1 MSSNS
6 LGFQLRDGI
15 LHAGST
21 SLADI
26 AAAVGTPV
34 YIYSAEAIAAQY
46 ATLRSAFP
54 DARICYAV
62 KANSNLSVLRII
74 KGLGTGFDIVSGG
87 ELQRVA
93 AVGGAP
99 ESILFS
105 GVGKSAAELSL
116 ALKLGIGC
124 FNVESEGELERLAR
138 LAERLQRTAPVAA
151 RINPEVDAGAHPY
164 IATGLK
170 ESKFGVPAAI
180 APQLCAFAADH
191 PWLEIKGIACHIG
204 SQIASPAPYLE
215 ALGGLLN
222 LADELLAQGIAL
234 EHLDIGG
241 GFGIAYRDE
250 APLDLAALGQ
260 AVGERMRGR
269 RERLVIEPGRYL
281 VASACLLLT
290 RVEYLKKSRAPGHR
304 NFAVVDAAMND
315 LLRPSLY
322 GAWHAVQRVQPPSA
336 EATTAVWDLVG
347 PICET
352 GDFLAQ
358 GRQLAIAPGDLLAI
372 DSAGAYG
379 MALSSN
385 YNSRGRAA
393 EVLVQ
398 GGRFRTIRRR
408 ERIGDLL
415 ALEWAGLED

>member
-1 MSSNS
+1 MA
-6 LGFQLRDGI
+6 FQLRDGV
-15 LHAGST
+15 LHAGSA

-54 DARICYAV
+54 GARICYAV
-62 KANSNLSVLRII
+62 KANSNLSVLRVL
-74 KGLGTGFDIVSGG
+74 KDLGAGFDIVSGG

-93 AVGGAP
+93 AAGGAP

-124 FNVESEGELERLAR
+124 FNLESEGELERLAL
-138 LAERLQRTAPVAA
+138 LAERLQQVAPVAM

-170 ESKFGVPAAI
+170 ESKFGVPAAS
-180 APQLCAFAADH
+180 APQLYAFAAAH

-204 SQIASPAPYLE
+204 SQIISPAPYLE
-215 ALGGLLN
+215 ALDGLLN
-222 LADELLAQGIAL
+222 LADELLAQDIAL

-250 APLDLAALGQ
+250 APLDLAALGR
-260 AVGERMRGR
+260 ALGERMQGR
-269 RERLVIEPGRYL
+269 RERLVIEPGRCL
-281 VASACLLLT
+281 VASAGLLLT
-290 RVEYLKKSRAPGHR
+290 RVEYLKRGRAPGHR

-322 GAWHAVQRVQPPSA
+322 GAWHVVQRVQPPSA
-336 EATTAVWDLVG
+336 EAATAVWDLVG

-358 GRQLAIAPGDLLAI
+358 SRQLAIAPGDLLAVGC
-372 DSAGAYG
+372 AGAYG

-398 GGRFRTIRRR
+398 GGRFRVIRRR
-408 ERIGDLL
+408 EQIGDLL

>member
-34 YIYSAEAIAAQY
+34 YIYSADAIAAQY

-54 DARICYAV
+54 GARICYAV

-74 KGLGTGFDIVSGG
+74 KGLGAGFDIVSGG

-93 AVGGAP
+93 AAGGAP
-99 ESILFS
+99 DSILFS

-138 LAERLQRTAPVAA
+138 LAERLQRVAPVAA

-170 ESKFGVPAAI
+170 ESKFGVPVAI

-191 PWLEIKGIACHIG
+191 PWLEIKGMACHIG

-250 APLDLAALGQ
+250 APLDLPALGQ
-260 AVGERMRGR
+260 AVGERMQGR

-281 VASACLLLT
+281 VASAGLLLT
-290 RVEYLKKSRAPGHR
+290 RMEYLKKSRAPGHR

-336 EATTAVWDLVG
+336 ETTTAVWDLVG

-379 MALSSN
+379 MTLSSN

-408 ERIGDLL
+408 ERMGDLL

>member
-1 MSSNS
+1 MA
-6 LGFQLRDGI
+6 FQLRDGV

-26 AAAVGTPV
+26 AEAVGTPA
-34 YIYSAEAIAAQY
+34 YIYSADAIAAQY

-62 KANSNLSVLRII
+62 KANSNLSVLRLL
-74 KGLGTGFDIVSGG
+74 KDLGAGFDIVSGG

-93 AVGGAP
+93 AAGGAP

-124 FNVESEGELERLAR
+124 FNLESEGELERLAL
-138 LAERLQRTAPVAA
+138 LAERLQRVAPVAV

-170 ESKFGVPAAI
+170 ESKFGVPAAS
-180 APQLCAFAADH
+180 APQLYAFAAAH

-204 SQIASPAPYLE
+204 SQITSPAPYLE
-215 ALGGLLN
+215 ALDSLLN
-222 LADELLAQGIAL
+222 LADKLLAQGIAL

-241 GFGIAYRDE
+241 GFGIAYRDK
-250 APLDLAALGQ
+250 APLDLAALGR
-260 AVGERMRGR
+260 ALGERMQGR
-269 RERLVIEPGRYL
+269 RERLVIEPGRCL
-281 VASACLLLT
+281 VASAGLLLT
-290 RVEYLKKSRAPGHR
+290 RVEYLKRGLAPGHR

-322 GAWHAVQRVQPPSA
+322 GAWHEVQRVQPPSA
-336 EATTAVWDLVG
+336 EAVADLWDLVG

-358 GRQLAIAPGDLLAI
+358 SRQLAIAPGDLLAI
-372 DSAGAYG
+372 GCAGAYG

-398 GGRFRTIRRR
+398 GGRFRVIRRR
-408 ERIGDLL
+408 ERSGDLL
-415 ALEWAGLED
+415 APEWAGLED